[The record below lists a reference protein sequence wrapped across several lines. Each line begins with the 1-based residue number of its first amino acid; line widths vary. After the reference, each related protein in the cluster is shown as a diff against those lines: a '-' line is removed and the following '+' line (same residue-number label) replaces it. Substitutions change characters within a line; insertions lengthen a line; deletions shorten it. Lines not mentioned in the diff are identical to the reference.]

1 MAAISEPQCLLLDEP
16 SAGLA
21 ESVRGSVFEAIRTIA
36 GQGTTLLVAEQSYR
50 WLEGLASKV
59 YEVEVG
65 RLVSEYVLEATPGR
79 QVQDGVPSGQS

>member
-1 MAAISEPQCLLLDEP
+1 VCLLLDEP

-36 GQGTTLLVAEQSYR
+36 AQGTTLVVAEQSYR

-65 RLVSEYVLEATPGR
+65 RLVSQYALQPAATGLA
-79 QVQDGVPSGQS
+79 